1 MIYIKDVGCVKFT
14 QEQNLKLHKRGY
26 LLLLSLL
33 LFLPLSGKLYADEG
47 VLPSPLTPDKI
58 VVSGNK
64 RSKDSFVKKLV
75 IACSGEDAN
84 TTAIKAC
91 LEDSGPFND
100 VEVTVNAANKL
111 EVQLQDKW
119 TFLAFP
125 VINSGGE
132 GELSN
137 YGFFLIDSNAGG
149 KGDFFLYSYNY
160 ELPSARSS
168 SRLIYNFQNLGTQ
181 ANYGV
186 GLIFG
191 HSERESQQYSGID
204 LAYVASESIA
214 DVSVIFAQSVNFA
227 TLSYSLGY
235 ESSKFDTNSR
245 IVVDQETSSIERTHL
260 NAAEEELVTFD
271 KWNLGFG
278 YQLAAGERKGYYD
291 SGLSF
296 GQNLQSDFYDF
307 DNSAARQALGSPP
320 SVDHKLA
327 TSFYLGI
334 PSVRNQVFQIY
345 LNHEVRQQENA
356 YGSYKIG
363 GGRGTRGIP
372 GSGLWGRNYATLAL
386 EYQFPVLQRRSFI
399 WTFSPFFDSGSM
411 SGIPTNTNP
420 DVSLPNEI
428 NWNAGGIAT
437 YFYFRRVAIPAIGIA
452 FAAND
457 KYHTSGT
464 MNVIIGGFF

>member
-1 MIYIKDVGCVKFT
+1 EFV
-14 QEQNLKLHKRGY
+14 QEQNLKLYKRGCLS
-26 LLLLSLL
+26 LLLIL

-47 VLPSPLTPDKI
+47 VLSFPLTPDKI
-58 VVSGNK
+58 VISGNK

-91 LEDSGPFND
+91 LEENGPFND

-111 EVQLQDKW
+111 EVQLQDQW

-125 VINSGGE
+125 VINSGE
-132 GELSN
+132 EDELSN
-137 YGFFLIDSNAGG
+137 YGFFLFDSNAGG
-149 KGDFFLYSYNY
+149 RGDFFLYSYNY

-168 SRLIYNFQNLGTQ
+168 SRFIYGFQNLGPQ
-181 ANYGV
+181 YEYGV
-186 GLIFG
+186 TLLVG

-204 LAYVASESIA
+204 LVYAASAIIA
-214 DVSVIFAQSVNFA
+214 DVGVTLSQSVNFA
-227 TLSYSLGY
+227 SLSYSLGY
-235 ESSKFDTNSR
+235 ESSDFNENEW
-245 IVVDQETSSIERTHL
+245 VDRETRERSPATS
-260 NAAEEELVTFD
+260 AEDELVTFD

-278 YQLAAGERKGYYD
+278 YQLAAGERKDYYD

-296 GQNLQSDFYDF
+296 SQNLQSDFYDF
-307 DNSAARQALGSPP
+307 DNSAARQELGKPP

-327 TSFYLGI
+327 TSFYLGV
-334 PSVRNQVFQIY
+334 PSVRNQVFQVY

-363 GGRGTRGIP
+363 GGRGARGIP
-372 GSGLWGRNYATLAL
+372 ISGLWGRNYATLAL
-386 EYQFPVLQRRSFI
+386 EYQIPVLQRRSFI
-399 WTFSPFFDSGSM
+399 WTVSPFFDSGSM

-420 DVSLPNEI
+420 DVNLPNEI
-428 NWNAGGIAT
+428 SWNAGGIAT

-452 FAAND
+452 FSAND
-457 KYHTSGT
+457 KYYTSGT
-464 MNVIIGGFF
+464 MNVIIGGLF

>member
-1 MIYIKDVGCVKFT
+1 MCSMIYIKDVGCVKFI

-84 TTAIKAC
+84 TAAIKAC
-91 LEDSGPFND
+91 LEGSGPFND
-100 VEVTVNAANKL
+100 VEVTVNAANEL
-111 EVQLQDKW
+111 EVQLQDQW
-119 TFLAFP
+119 TFLGFP
-125 VINSGGE
+125 VISSGE
-132 GELSN
+132 ENEQSN
-137 YGFFLIDSNAGG
+137 YGFLVVDSNTGG
-149 KGDFFLYSYNY
+149 RGDFFLYSYNY
-160 ELPSARSS
+160 ALPSARSS
-168 SRLIYNFQNLGTQ
+168 SRFIYSFQNLGPQ
-181 ANYGV
+181 LEYGV
-186 GLIFG
+186 TLFVSHI
-191 HSERESQQYSGID
+191 ENENQQHSGID
-204 LAYVASESIA
+204 LVYAASAITSDFGITL
-214 DVSVIFAQSVNFA
+214 SKSVNFA
-227 TLSYSLGY
+227 SLSYSLGY
-235 ESSKFDTNSR
+235 ESSDFNENEW
-245 IVVDQETSSIERTHL
+245 VDRETQERSPADSAR
-260 NAAEEELVTFD
+260 EELVTFN

-278 YQLAAGERKGYYD
+278 YQLAAAERKDYYD

-307 DNSAARQALGSPP
+307 SNSAARQALGKPP

-327 TSFYLGI
+327 TSFYLGV
-334 PSVRNQVFQIY
+334 PSVRNQVFQIH

-372 GSGLWGRNYATLAL
+372 SSGLWGRNYATLAL
-386 EYQFPVLQRRSFI
+386 EYQIPVLQRRSFI
-399 WTFSPFFDSGSM
+399 WTVSPFFDSGSM

-452 FAAND
+452 FSAND
-457 KYHTSGT
+457 KYYTGGT
-464 MNVIIGGFF
+464 ANVIIGGFF